1 MSKDVVVERVVCAR
15 PLGGRQLAGLGA
27 FGRRFQE
34 CAYRECFK
42 EWLFMGTW
50 AKEGARL
57 VLVIAIAVRDVVRM
71 SYGSLGGW
79 GLSVVVVAGG

>member
-1 MSKDVVVERVVCAR
+1 
-15 PLGGRQLAGLGA
+15 
-27 FGRRFQE
+27 
-34 CAYRECFK
+34 
-42 EWLFMGTW
+42 MGTR

-57 VLVIAIAVRDVVRM
+57 VLVIASAVRDVVRM